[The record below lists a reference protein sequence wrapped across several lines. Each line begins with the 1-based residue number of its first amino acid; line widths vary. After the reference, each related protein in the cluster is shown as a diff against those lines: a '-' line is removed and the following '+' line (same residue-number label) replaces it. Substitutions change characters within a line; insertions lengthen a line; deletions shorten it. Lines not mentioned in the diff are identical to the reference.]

1 MILTA
6 KKDTAFEQVLK
17 ELHEQYVR
25 NAKEATGVL
34 TMFYGVKPKEINTS
48 WCLGYA
54 YIMSPLDIIP
64 SEIPVI
70 LKKGVKVAGDSR
82 LTVDRRTKVGR
93 EFLNEWERRDCAKGL
108 SGKSL
113 EQYGIYTWDPDTHK
127 YGYWAVGKDEDHLYY
142 LEINEYAVRRLTDDA
157 RKMMTIDIQRY
168 DR

>member
-6 KKDTAFEQVLK
+6 KKGSLFEQTLK

-34 TMFYGVKPKEINTS
+34 TMYYGVKPKEINTS

-70 LKKGVKVAGDSR
+70 LKKGVKVASDSR
-82 LTVDRRTKVGR
+82 LTVDRRTKIGR
-93 EFLNEWERRDCAKGL
+93 EFLREWNTLDCAKGL
-108 SGKSL
+108 SGERL
-113 EQYGIYTWDPDTHK
+113 ERFGIHTLDEVALK
-127 YGYWAVGKDEDHLYY
+127 YGYWRVYKTDNSLYCLEVG
-142 LEINEYAVRRLTDDA
+142 EYALRQLTGEA
-157 RKMMTIDIQRY
+157 KEMMTIDL
-168 DR
+168 

>member
-6 KKDTAFEQVLK
+6 KEGTAFEQTLK

-54 YIMSPLDIIP
+54 YFMSPLDIIP

-70 LKKGVKVAGDSR
+70 IKKGVKVASDSR
-82 LTVDRRTKVGR
+82 LTVNRRTKVGR
-93 EFLNEWERRDCAKGL
+93 EFLKEWETLECAKGI
-108 SGKSL
+108 SGESL
-113 EQYGIYTWDPDTHK
+113 EPFGIYTLDPDTRE
-127 YGYWAVGKDEDHLYY
+127 YGFWRVYMTGDDLYCLAVG
-142 LEINEYAVRRLTDDA
+142 EYAARRLTDEA
-157 RKMMTIDIQRY
+157 RKQMKIDIQH
-168 DR
+168 

>member
-6 KKDTAFEQVLK
+6 KKDTAFEQTLK

-34 TMFYGVKPKEINTS
+34 TMYYGVKPKEINTS

-70 LKKGVKVAGDSR
+70 LKKGVKVASDSR

-93 EFLNEWERRDCAKGL
+93 EFLNEWETLDCAKGL
-108 SGKSL
+108 SGESL
-113 EQYGIYTWDPDTHK
+113 EQFGIYTLDQDALK
-127 YGYWAVGKDEDHLYY
+127 YSYWAVVKDEDDLYC
-142 LEINEYAVRRLTDDA
+142 LIIHENAARRLTDDA
-157 RKMMTIDIQRY
+157 RKQMTIDI
-168 DR
+168 